1 MFRIEVTSSDGRACA
16 VTLQVS
22 DHRSDPSSRT
32 LNDIADR
39 LRIPRA
45 EIVDVLLE
53 PFVSRELADEFED
66 ERHVVFGRGADDELV
81 SHGRESYNL
90 RVPA

>member
-45 EIVDVLLE
+45 EIVDVLT
-53 PFVSRELADEFED
+53 DWT
-66 ERHVVFGRGADDELV
+66 ADDLRRHLESLTAEELR
-81 SHGRESYNL
+81 S
-90 RVPA
+90 PAFRRG